1 MELQEFAGRMF
12 DLAREGEAQQLA
24 GYLDA
29 GVDVNLT
36 NQAGDTLLML
46 AAYHGHPET
55 VAVLLARGAD
65 PNRANDR
72 HQTPLA
78 AAVFK
83 GENEIISTLAAAGA
97 DPEGGSPTAIET
109 AQMFRRADLIAI
121 IRRAAGSRSDGA

>member
-12 DLAREGEAQQLA
+12 DLARAGDAQQLA

-29 GVDVNLT
+29 GVDANLT
-36 NQAGDTLLML
+36 NQSGDTLLML

-65 PNRANDR
+65 PNRTNDR
-72 HQTPLA
+72 RQTPLA

-83 GENEIISTLAAAGA
+83 GENEIIAALAAAGA

-109 AQMFRRADLIAI
+109 AQMFRRADLIAV
-121 IRRAAGSRSDGA
+121 IRRAAGEG

>member
-12 DLAREGEAQQLA
+12 DLAREGDARQLA

-29 GVDVNLT
+29 GVDANLT
-36 NQAGDTLLML
+36 NQSGDTLLML

-55 VAVLLARGAD
+55 VTVLLARGAD
-65 PNRANDR
+65 PNRTNDR
-72 HQTPLA
+72 RQTPLA

-83 GENEIISTLAAAGA
+83 GENEIIAALAAAGA

-109 AQMFRRADLIAI
+109 AQMFRRADLIAV
-121 IRRAAGSRSDGA
+121 IRRAAGT